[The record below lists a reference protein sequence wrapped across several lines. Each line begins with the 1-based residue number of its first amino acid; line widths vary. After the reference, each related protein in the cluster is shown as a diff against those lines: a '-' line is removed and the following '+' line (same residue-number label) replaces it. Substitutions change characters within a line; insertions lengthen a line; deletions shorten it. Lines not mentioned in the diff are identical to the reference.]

1 MKIIAHRGARAS
13 EPENT
18 VRAMNKAFEC
28 GADAVEVDLRFTCD
42 HKLVVIH
49 DDTLERTTNGT
60 GKVSDMTIEQLRALD
75 AGKGE
80 RIPELSEALSVAK
93 RYSRPLV
100 IELKEEGMEWQVLEE
115 VTEAGLGDKVTISS
129 FIHTSLRNLKEKAPE
144 IKTGVIIAS
153 VPMNPVRLVQD
164 AKADV
169 IFAKYSRITREFI
182 DACVGYEGIEVY
194 LWTVNTIDDLN
205 NAISY
210 GVDGVVTDNPCEL
223 IRMRMS
229 MSMSM
234 STSMSAGA

>member
-115 VTEAGLGDKVTISS
+115 VTEVGLGDKVIISS

-153 VPMNPVRLVQD
+153 VPVNPVRLVQD

-223 IRMRMS
+223 IRM
-229 MSMSM
+229 SMSM

>member
-1 MKIIAHRGARAS
+1 MKIVAHRGARAS

-18 VRAMNKAFEC
+18 LRAMKSAFEC
-28 GADAVEVDLRFTCD
+28 GADAVEIDLRFTSD

-60 GKVSDMTIEQLRALD
+60 GKVSDMTIAQLRVLD

-80 RIPELSEALSVAK
+80 RIPELCEALSVAK

-100 IELKEEGMEWQVLEE
+100 LELKEAGMEWQVLEE
-115 VTEAGLGDKVTISS
+115 VTEAGLEDKVIISS
-129 FIHTSLRNLKEKAPE
+129 FFHSSLRNLKEKAPE

-153 VPMNPVRLVQD
+153 VPVNPVRLARD
-164 AKADV
+164 AKADI

-182 DACVGYEGIEVY
+182 DACGAGYEGIEVY
-194 LWTVNTIDDLN
+194 LWAVNTMDDLN

-223 IRMRMS
+223 IS
-229 MSMSM
+229 MSRMMNRSR
-234 STSMSAGA
+234 SRSA